1 MKYTNLESISNAII
15 NSNDRLIYLNIIIV
29 FLAIVGVYFSA
40 MFKKAGELKA
50 IEDGFNEIK
59 RQNKI
64 ITEDTEN
71 IKRQIEKGTIE
82 FQIKLSKYHDKKI
95 EAINLIYKS
104 LANVYNESRK
114 IFLANDENMFN
125 DFYKVVEGFRD
136 TFESNKIWL
145 DRSICDDIENF
156 AIQVDMQVRKYQGAL
171 NLSKLPGVQP
181 HHVEK
186 TFDKQ
191 QDFYEFTVNE
201 SKKLKNELEEMLR
214 VYLSPTSKA

>member
-1 MKYTNLESISNAII
+1 MQPTSHIS
-15 NSNDRLIYLNIIIV
+15 
-29 FLAIVGVYFSA
+29 
-40 MFKKAGELKA
+40 
-50 IEDGFNEIK
+50 
-59 RQNKI
+59 
-64 ITEDTEN
+64 
-71 IKRQIEKGTIE
+71 
-82 FQIKLSKYHDKKI
+82 
-95 EAINLIYKS
+95 
-104 LANVYNESRK
+104 
-114 IFLANDENMFN
+114 N

-171 NLSKLPGVQP
+171 NLSKLPGLQP

>member
-82 FQIKLSKYHDKKI
+82 FQIKLSKYHDKKLKL
-95 EAINLIYKS
+95 LI
-104 LANVYNESRK
+104 
-114 IFLANDENMFN
+114 
-125 DFYKVVEGFRD
+125 
-136 TFESNKIWL
+136 
-145 DRSICDDIENF
+145 
-156 AIQVDMQVRKYQGAL
+156 
-171 NLSKLPGVQP
+171 
-181 HHVEK
+181 
-186 TFDKQ
+186 
-191 QDFYEFTVNE
+191 
-201 SKKLKNELEEMLR
+201 
-214 VYLSPTSKA
+214 